1 MKYSEIKRKLK
12 RAGCY
17 CKREGANHEIW
28 YSPATDRMFPVPDTI
43 LRRQKKKQ
51 KSQSNN
57 NRGLNSNPL

>member
-28 YSPATDRMFPVPDTI
+28 YSPSTDRMFPVPRHNSEEAKEKT
-43 LRRQKKKQ
+43 KKSIEQ
-51 KSQSNN
+51 QS
-57 NRGLNSNPL
+57 GVKL